1 MCAAGDAWRYVLLDK
16 VMKKPNESQNR
27 ILVGVAWY
35 RPEQWQRIRDISVDA
50 VDMHDSY
57 EEWLRSA
64 EQNIKEISISGLDLE
79 KVDVNSEQLILWCN
93 IRGLEV
99 NGQARSQ
106 YVSERLRELHNPA
119 HQNRT

>member
-1 MCAAGDAWRYVLLDK
+1 MLPDI

-50 VDMHDSY
+50 IDMHDSY

-64 EQNIKEISISGLDLE
+64 EQNIKELSISGLDLE
-79 KVDVNSEQLILWCN
+79 KVDVGSEQLILWCN

-106 YVSERLRELHNPA
+106 YVSERLRELHEPG
-119 HQNRT
+119 TSKLT